1 MSKSGRALDVGVG
14 WTFATVIA
22 LSPVVFLPTARSDVF
37 IWPRVLVIGVLTV
50 VAIVLLT
57 TRSVTSAG
65 FPVPV
70 VRVVDFG
77 LALMICIGVM
87 AWLLSVDRSLSL
99 AGEPLQYRGL
109 AATLAVP
116 VFVVLG
122 RWVGAADHWVYAVSR
137 PAIVAGAVVAGF
149 ALAQQA
155 RLDPWWNELPQG
167 RSFSTLGQP
176 NSLGA
181 VLVVL
186 GVIAAVSI
194 PEQPRRWRGAAMV
207 VSVAALLGVVASA
220 SRGAI
225 LGAIAAGL
233 TVWLVR
239 RPRLN
244 LRRTILVLAAGGL
257 VAVAV
262 SPVRMA
268 ASNSIDR
275 IVAAGDTSPG
285 GSVAMRLDLWAVGV
299 EMIRLRP
306 VLGWGP
312 DTYAIVFPEV
322 DDRVLDAGS
331 KAVLDQFRPESPH
344 NLFLE
349 VTQGAGLLGL
359 GAMMTVI
366 GGAVAMIIR
375 GDDPR
380 VLGLVLPVI
389 VGYLVAAQFM
399 TSEWAS
405 STLFWLVLGVGVGRS
420 VEVRARV

>member
-1 MSKSGRALDVGVG
+1 MNFRKEDHFRPSVSPIRSELCSWCWESSPQFRFRSNLGGGV
-14 WTFATVIA
+14 
-22 LSPVVFLPTARSDVF
+22 
-37 IWPRVLVIGVLTV
+37 
-50 VAIVLLT
+50 
-57 TRSVTSAG
+57 
-65 FPVPV
+65 
-70 VRVVDFG
+70 
-77 LALMICIGVM
+77 
-87 AWLLSVDRSLSL
+87 
-99 AGEPLQYRGL
+99 
-109 AATLAVP
+109 
-116 VFVVLG
+116 
-122 RWVGAADHWVYAVSR
+122 
-137 PAIVAGAVVAGF
+137 
-149 ALAQQA
+149 
-155 RLDPWWNELPQG
+155 
-167 RSFSTLGQP
+167 
-176 NSLGA
+176 
-181 VLVVL
+181 
-186 GVIAAVSI
+186 
-194 PEQPRRWRGAAMV
+194 GAAMV

-220 SRGAI
+220 SRGAM

-257 VAVAV
+257 AAVAI

-322 DDRVLDAGS
+322 DDRVLDTGS

-375 GDDPR
+375 GDVPR

-399 TSEWAS
+399 TSEW
-405 STLFWLVLGVGVGRS
+405 
-420 VEVRARV
+420 RARHCSGWFLALA